1 MTVRWDAVV
10 DKSRFWAE
18 PSLPSAVPAT
28 PRQGSGAPTTAKV
41 WLFGEL
47 AGFLAERP
55 LELILPEG
63 STAGDLVAELGRR
76 CGAEFLER
84 VLGADGRKFS
94 HCRMFVDGRRVDDM
108 ATPVHCGPSPAVVE
122 IILLAAI
129 EGG

>member
-63 STAGDLVAELGRR
+63 STVGDLVAELGRR
-76 CGAEFLER
+76 CGAGFLDK
-84 VLGADGRKFS
+84 VVGADGRKFS
-94 HCRMFVDGRRVDDM
+94 HCRVFVNGLRADDLRM
-108 ATPVHCGPSPAVVE
+108 PISAGAAPAVVE